1 MFTKDKVSIIIPT
14 YNRDMFL
21 NRCLNSLYEQTYRPL
36 EIIIIDDGSKDKTYE
51 VVQNFI
57 RKFNANGFEI
67 IYFFQN
73 NNGAPSA
80 RNKGISESS
89 GDWIQFLD
97 SDDYLPNNKITN
109 QIASLKK
116 AKADLSLCKY
126 KILNQKGLI
135 EEVVENDGN
144 LLFKVANGHSIFTGS
159 ALIGKNILKKGV
171 YWNELLYREQDKEF
185 LFKVIFLSDKY
196 IYNSDTFANYIKHD
210 QPQITD
216 IYSKSNPQA
225 IEVIKSNLKF
235 FLQFKK
241 NLSIYKFLL
250 IINHIIHIIL
260 RLIIFYKFK
269 KLIKQIFLK

>member
-1 MFTKDKVSIIIPT
+1 MFTKDKVTIIIPT

-51 VVQNFI
+51 VVQEFI
-57 RKFNANGFEI
+57 SKFPTNGFEI

-109 QIASLKK
+109 QVASLKK
-116 AKADLSLCKY
+116 AKADLSLCNY
-126 KILNQKGLI
+126 KILNQRGLI
-135 EEVVENDGN
+135 EEIVENDGN

-159 ALIGKNILKKGV
+159 ALIGKSILKKGV

-185 LFKVIFLSDKY
+185 LFKVIFLADKY
-196 IYNSDTFANYIKHD
+196 IFNSDTFAIYIKHD

-216 IYSKSNPQA
+216 IYSKSKPQA
-225 IEVIKSNLKF
+225 IEVIKSNFKF

-241 NLSIYKFLL
+241 HLSVYKFLL

-260 RLIIFYKFK
+260 RLIIIYKFK